1 MTNIE
6 FEVESLQKKLLTLY
20 FSGIYITSADL
31 IAIAESLEIELPSK
45 EREIL
50 MKYLF
55 KEAISQ
61 NKLESLLEHIVGLLN
76 VRSEKYRALTIGFA
90 AIAPLTSM
98 WVNKINSIKSI
109 IFAMKRKSIY
119 EWIEN

>member
-6 FEVESLQKKLLTLY
+6 FEVEALQKKLLTLY

-31 IAIAESLEIELPSK
+31 IAMAEALEIELPSK

-119 EWIEN
+119 E

>member
-6 FEVESLQKKLLTLY
+6 FEVEALQKKLLTLY
-20 FSGIYITSADL
+20 FSGIYLTSSDL
-31 IAIAESLEIELPSK
+31 LIIAQTLEIELPSK

-50 MKYLF
+50 IKYLF
-55 KEAISQ
+55 KEALAQ
-61 NKLESLLEHIVGLLN
+61 NKLEPLLEQIVGLLN
-76 VRSEKYRALTIGFA
+76 QRSENYRTLTIGFP
-90 AIAPLTSM
+90 AISPLTSS

-119 EWIEN
+119 E